1 VTGAALDQYLYLL
14 DEAFEGGRWHSLLGN
29 LDDTSAA
36 DWEWIPP
43 AGSRSVRAIAQ
54 HVGECK
60 RMYENHAFGDG
71 KLSWNDFSPDL
82 TGTRT
87 RAIQFLRESQERLRT
102 SIAALGEDSELLKPR
117 KTNWGEMKE
126 TRWII
131 AQLIEH
137 DHYHAGE
144 INHIRSLR
152 TGDDR
157 WAHERSV

>member
-1 VTGAALDQYLYLL
+1 MATAGLDQYLYLL
-14 DEAFEGGRWHSLLGN
+14 DDAFEGGRWHSLLGN
-29 LDDTSAA
+29 LTEVPGA
-36 DWEWIPP
+36 DWETVPSG
-43 AGSRSVRAIAQ
+43 GSRSVRSIAQ

-60 RMYENHAFGDG
+60 RMYESHAFGDG
-71 KLSWNDFSPDL
+71 KLSWNQFSRDL
-82 TGTRT
+82 SATPEK
-87 RAIQFLRESQERLRT
+87 AVEFLRESQDRLRK
-102 SIAALGEDSELLKPR
+102 SVAALREDVELTRLR

-131 AQLIEH
+131 ATLIQH

-152 TGDDR
+152 DGDDR